1 MKRFI
6 ALVIMALFIASFPV
20 TAFAD
25 EDTYQNNVIYF
36 EDGSY
41 IVVTVV
47 EKNTRAAGER
57 EGYKY
62 FNYYDKN
69 GVLGWRLQL
78 MGYYEYD
85 GTTATCVS
93 VASVFLPEDDA
104 YVQVSK
110 TNSKSGNT
118 ASCKLVVE
126 KKLLGITTS
135 KTTHTFNLSCVQR

>member
-1 MKRFI
+1 
-6 ALVIMALFIASFPV
+6 
-20 TAFAD
+20 
-25 EDTYQNNVIYF
+25 
-36 EDGSY
+36 
-41 IVVTVV
+41 
-47 EKNTRAAGER
+47 
-57 EGYKY
+57 
-62 FNYYDKN
+62 
-69 GVLGWRLQL
+69 

-118 ASCKLVVE
+118 ASCKLGVE

-135 KTTHTFNLSCVQR
+135 KTTHTFNLSCDPNGNIS

>member
-1 MKRFI
+1 MLK
-6 ALVIMALFIASFPV
+6 
-20 TAFAD
+20 
-25 EDTYQNNVIYF
+25 
-36 EDGSY
+36 
-41 IVVTVV
+41 
-47 EKNTRAAGER
+47 KNTRAAGER

-118 ASCKLVVE
+118 ASCKLGVE

-135 KTTHTFNLSCVQR
+135 KTTHTFNLSCDPNGNIS

>member
-47 EKNTRAAGER
+47 EK
-57 EGYKY
+57 KY
-62 FNYYDKN
+62 PCC
-69 GVLGWRLQL
+69 R
-78 MGYYEYD
+78 
-85 GTTATCVS
+85 
-93 VASVFLPEDDA
+93 
-104 YVQVSK
+104 
-110 TNSKSGNT
+110 
-118 ASCKLVVE
+118 
-126 KKLLGITTS
+126 
-135 KTTHTFNLSCVQR
+135 